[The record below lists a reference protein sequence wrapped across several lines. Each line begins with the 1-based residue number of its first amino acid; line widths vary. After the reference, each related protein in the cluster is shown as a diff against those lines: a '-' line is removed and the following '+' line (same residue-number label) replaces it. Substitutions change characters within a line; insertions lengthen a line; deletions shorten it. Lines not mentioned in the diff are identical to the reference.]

1 MGFQPAYLSTTKRVA
16 GLMCRPASSATA
28 TASAMGGWSSG
39 KYTSDYDDSDVE
51 EGEEVNQ
58 PWLLPEEE
66 EEEIEEEEAEEEEEE
81 EEDEED
87 NSDDDDDGDG
97 SDGDDHGGAGVVDAP
112 PAAKRQRLQ

>member
-1 MGFQPAYLSTTKRVA
+1 MGFQPAYLSTTKCVA
-16 GLMCRPASSATA
+16 RLMCRPASSATA

-39 KYTSDYDDSDVE
+39 KYTSDYDDFDIK
-51 EGEEVNQ
+51 EGEEV
-58 PWLLPEEE
+58 
-66 EEEIEEEEAEEEEEE
+66 
-81 EEDEED
+81 

>member
-1 MGFQPAYLSTTKRVA
+1 
-16 GLMCRPASSATA
+16 MCRPASSAIA

-39 KYTSDYDDSDVE
+39 KYTSDYDDSDIK

-58 PWLLPEEE
+58 PWLLPEEEE